1 MADAPEKG
9 SGCSGPGICVTEGRT
24 EKMGGSVVW
33 NREDWSRSPRNCLLE
48 GCHMEEEFKPHLSS
62 TGAC

>member
-1 MADAPEKG
+1 MALESVSQKAGLRKW
-9 SGCSGPGICVTEGRT
+9 
-24 EKMGGSVVW
+24 GGSVVW